1 MATTKARTIK
11 VADLASVID
20 EAVKASAGRNLA
32 GGTIIGRQIAASLA
46 AKINPND
53 LARDITK
60 QVKASIPDAALSPK
74 VIKDGKLI
82 ILGFIIKPERTIQ

>member
-11 VADLASVID
+11 LANLASAID
-20 EAVKASAGRNLA
+20 QAVQSSAGRNIA

-46 AKINPND
+46 EKLNPND

-60 QVKASIPDAALSPK
+60 QMRASIPDATLTPK
-74 VIKDGKLI
+74 VIKEGKLI
-82 ILGFIIKPERTIQ
+82 IMGFIIKETIIR

>member
-20 EAVKASAGRNLA
+20 QAVQTSAGRNIA
-32 GGTIIGRQIAASLA
+32 SSTIIGRQLSAAVA

-60 QVKASIPDAALSPK
+60 QMKAAIPDATLTPK
-74 VIKDGKLI
+74 VLKEGKLI
-82 ILGFIIKPERTIQ
+82 ICGFIIKPERQI